1 MGAQPAAD
9 PSVVPW
15 ASRHLWEAAWK
26 QHPQNARPPVGTAC
40 CGLSSG
46 ALHLGTPDFGN
57 ATEIIPFPGRPADNR
72 RGETCSRKGCLNKNP
87 LLLIF
92 CIAPEAVVALP
103 AIHLNL
109 AASNWR

>member
-9 PSVVPW
+9 PSVDPHGP
-15 ASRHLWEAAWK
+15 AGTCGK
-26 QHPQNARPPVGTAC
+26 QLGSNMQNARLPIGTAC

-57 ATEIIPFPGRPADNR
+57 ATEIIPFTGRPVDR

-87 LLLIF
+87 LLLIL